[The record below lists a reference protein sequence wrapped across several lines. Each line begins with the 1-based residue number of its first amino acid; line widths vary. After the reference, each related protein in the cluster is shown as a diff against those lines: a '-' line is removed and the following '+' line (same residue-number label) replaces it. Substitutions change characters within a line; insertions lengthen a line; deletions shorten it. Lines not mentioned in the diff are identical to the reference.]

1 MPRSDTMALT
11 IVHYGDPILKKKGT
25 PVTVFDKKLAKLA
38 DDMVETMH
46 EAEGIGLA
54 AQQVGLAIQL
64 CVIDLRP
71 TESDF
76 SYKLDGSS
84 PPLDLIMPMALVNPV
99 VEAVPEA
106 TDKYEEGCLSF
117 PDIRGDVIRPD
128 TIRVRFQDLHG
139 QKHEMVCDGLLSR
152 CVQHEVDHLN
162 GVLFIERMSKAV
174 LAKLEPQLK
183 ELKKASRPKK

>member
-1 MPRSDTMALT
+1 MPLT
-11 IVHYGDPILKKKGT
+11 IVHYGDPILKKKGKL
-25 PVTVFDKKLAKLA
+25 VAEFDKKLVQLA
-38 DDMVETMH
+38 NDMVDTMH

-76 SYKLDGSS
+76 SYKLDGTS
-84 PPLDLIMPMALVNPV
+84 PPLDLIMPMALVNPA
-99 VEAVPEA
+99 VEVVPEP
-106 TDKYEEGCLSF
+106 TDSYEEGCLSF
-117 PDIRGDVIRPD
+117 PEVRGDVVRPD
-128 TIRVRFQDLHG
+128 TIRVSFQDVHG

-152 CVQHEVDHLN
+152 CIQHEVDHLN
-162 GVLFIERMSKAV
+162 GILFIERMSKAV

-183 ELKKASRPKK
+183 DLKAAHRARK